1 MPHSDYELTVL
12 AELEQ
17 SLKSQDP
24 RLVEVMSGGN
34 DISTWRRRAWS
45 GVAAYVLGTIILV
58 VCFTTS
64 LWLGLVGVAVMTA
77 SAFVIEHN
85 VRRLARAWGSPQDP
99 EVD

>member
-1 MPHSDYELTVL
+1 MPHSDYELKVL

-24 RLVEVMSGGN
+24 RLVEFMSGGN
-34 DISTWRRRAWS
+34 DISSWRRHAWS

-58 VCFTTS
+58 VCFTTT
-64 LWLGLVGVAVMTA
+64 LWLGLVGVAVMTV

-85 VRRLARAWGSPQDP
+85 VRRLARASSSTQDP